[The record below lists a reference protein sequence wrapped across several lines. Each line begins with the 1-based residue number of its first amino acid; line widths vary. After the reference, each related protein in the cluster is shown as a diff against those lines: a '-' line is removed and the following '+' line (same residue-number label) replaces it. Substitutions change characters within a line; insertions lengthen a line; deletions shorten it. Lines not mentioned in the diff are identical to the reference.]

1 MHHKFFGEVLPY
13 LEVKKQDEEASNI
26 RTIEMPNITGVSI
39 KEAKKILKEHELEI
53 DIQGVNEND
62 TNIDEKIIIDQTP
75 KKGIKIN
82 SGSKVITYVQ

>member
-1 MHHKFFGEVLPY
+1 MLPY